1 MGSGKM
7 GENGV
12 SSIFENGENGV
23 SSIFGPITT
32 LFNYFNE
39 SKIELTPF
47 SLRERKKDPLWIKAN
62 CWKISDFSNRIIY
75 FPQHTQALYHPLL
88 WNTEYQQLSSNKG
101 SPCSTKF

>member
-1 MGSGKM
+1 MGS
-7 GENGV
+7 
-12 SSIFENGENGV
+12 ENGV
-23 SSIFGPITT
+23 SSIFGPITI

-47 SLRERKKDPLWIKAN
+47 SMTPFSLRERKKDPLWIKTN

-88 WNTEYQQLSSNKG
+88 
-101 SPCSTKF
+101 